1 LRLQHRKRFHRSP
14 HRRIRGLDGDRRSCL
29 WRLLRF
35 AVCVTGSPACSVGRV
50 LGWFAKATP
59 WAMSIALF
67 AVLAGWTWVV
77 LQSVQTKRQPAR
89 STSFTIG
96 LATLVFAAA
105 AVWWHFEREIIH
117 LLR

>member
-1 LRLQHRKRFHRSP
+1 MPNEGRQGPAPQRRTASHLASASASASTE
-14 HRRIRGLDGDRRSCL
+14 RRIGASAALAATGALACGVCCVL
-29 WRLLRF
+29 PFVLPA
-35 AVCVTGSPACSVGRV
+35 AVLAVLGGV

-89 STSFTIG
+89 STLLIIG
-96 LATLVFAAA
+96 
-105 AVWWHFEREIIH
+105 
-117 LLR
+117 